1 MWVIKRPIKDLEA
14 KPWPSY
20 DPTSLLEEEG
30 RGTVIYITRAK
41 LNGKEFNHQASL
53 EELYDPSEHNLN
65 PLIYLRLAR
74 PLK

>member
-20 DPTSLLEEEG
+20 DPASLLEEEG

-41 LNGKEFNHQASL
+41 LNGKEFNHQAS
-53 EELYDPSEHNLN
+53 SE
-65 PLIYLRLAR
+65 
-74 PLK
+74 KF